1 MAIPA
6 EVAFAGWIPFAI
18 ALGLCV
24 TLSGL
29 YVHHLSHKRERDLLA
44 SVAGVLALA
53 ASLLSSALLPVDVFL
68 VSFMKDAQ
76 GNFKARL
83 HLLANESENFA
94 SLSCPSLRSEW
105 AVNGTAR
112 ESIETTVLTAYYV
125 LYGLLLVL
133 GFLVLPFAYFFSEEK
148 DDVLENS
155 AGTRA
160 CAAFKYTSI
169 FLLVAAVLLTLGAVI
184 PMHTTPPQ
192 NSTEWE
198 KIEFLVHEL
207 SANRGED
214 ALSFIVSLLTLVG
227 MFVMIFYTGC
237 GLAALPVGLIAGSLS
252 TSQERS
258 SVADQLVSLDAQI
271 NTLRNKLR
279 GSMGS
284 GRQSTDA
291 ERLLA
296 LEEERRSLDE
306 RQRRLEHRQGTVA
319 YRLRCLLRPVQITV
333 GCGSMLLGLLV
344 WLSLLLVSIDKALHS
359 LGYKMGYLLPKASL
373 PNPLDMALVQSQKVF
388 PIDYVLYLAVVL
400 YLVMCTVYGIRKM
413 GIWFRTLP
421 AQMYRIRPGRTRPQ
435 GILLLCLSL
444 MFAVLAL
451 NVLLYSVCPQYTT
464 FGSQHYLPQARPCGK
479 CYLMPCT
486 IDAPPADC
494 VMTRASA
501 LLLRFFYKAWVFGA
515 CYFWATVLLC
525 ASYVVAFVVVIA
537 RGRQSAVEVN
547 TDDLDGSDDED
558 LLRA

>member
-6 EVAFAGWIPFAI
+6 EVAFAGWIPFTI

-76 GNFKARL
+76 GNFKD
-83 HLLANESENFA
+83 
-94 SLSCPSLRSEW
+94 W

-148 DDVLENS
+148 DDVLESS

-160 CAAFKYTSI
+160 CTAFKYTSI
-169 FLLVAAVLLTLGAVI
+169 FLLVATVLLTLGAVI

-271 NTLRNKLR
+271 DTLRNKLR
-279 GSMGS
+279 GSVGG

-291 ERLLA
+291 ERLLT

-333 GCGSMLLGLLV
+333 GCGGMLLGLLI

-388 PIDYVLYLAVVL
+388 PIDYVLYFGVVL

-413 GIWFRTLP
+413 GIWFLFLK
-421 AQMYRIRPGRTRPQ
+421 MYRIRPGRTRPQ

-464 FGSQHYLPQARPCGK
+464 FGSQHYLSQDQNSTAAPSPI
-479 CYLMPCT
+479 PCT

>member
-1 MAIPA
+1 
-6 EVAFAGWIPFAI
+6 
-18 ALGLCV
+18 L
-24 TLSGL
+24 
-29 YVHHLSHKRERDLLA
+29 
-44 SVAGVLALA
+44 
-53 ASLLSSALLPVDVFL
+53 
-68 VSFMKDAQ
+68 
-76 GNFKARL
+76 RL
-83 HLLANESENFA
+83 
-94 SLSCPSLRSEW
+94 
-105 AVNGTAR
+105 
-112 ESIETTVLTAYYV
+112 
-125 LYGLLLVL
+125 
-133 GFLVLPFAYFFSEEK
+133 
-148 DDVLENS
+148 
-155 AGTRA
+155 
-160 CAAFKYTSI
+160 
-169 FLLVAAVLLTLGAVI
+169 
-184 PMHTTPPQ
+184 Q
-192 NSTEWE
+192 
-198 KIEFLVHEL
+198 
-207 SANRGED
+207 
-214 ALSFIVSLLTLVG
+214 
-227 MFVMIFYTGC
+227 
-237 GLAALPVGLIAGSLS
+237 
-252 TSQERS
+252 
-258 SVADQLVSLDAQI
+258 
-271 NTLRNKLR
+271 LR
-279 GSMGS
+279 GSTGG
-284 GRQSTDA
+284 GRHSTDA
-291 ERLLA
+291 ERLLT

-333 GCGSMLLGLLV
+333 GSEGMLLGLLV

-464 FGSQHYLPQARPCGK
+464 FGSQHYRSQARPCAK
-479 CYLMPCT
+479 CGTAAPSPMPCT

-525 ASYVVAFVVVIA
+525 ASYVVAFAMVMA
-537 RGRQSAVEVN
+537 RGRQSAVEVDA
-547 TDDLDGSDDED
+547 DDLDGSDDED

>member
-1 MAIPA
+1 MAPPWGTCMKS
-6 EVAFAGWIPFAI
+6 V
-18 ALGLCV
+18 LDVRCLHSQLCV

-44 SVAGVLALA
+44 SVAGALALA

-83 HLLANESENFA
+83 HLLANESKNFA
-94 SLSCPSLRSEW
+94 SLRFTMDW

-169 FLLVAAVLLTLGAVI
+169 FLLVATVLLTLGAVI

-227 MFVMIFYTGC
+227 MFVVIFYTGC

-271 NTLRNKLR
+271 DTLRNK
-279 GSMGS
+279 
-284 GRQSTDA
+284 
-291 ERLLA
+291 
-296 LEEERRSLDE
+296 
-306 RQRRLEHRQGTVA
+306 
-319 YRLRCLLRPVQITV
+319 V
-333 GCGSMLLGLLV
+333 G
-344 WLSLLLVSIDKALHS
+344 
-359 LGYKMGYLLPKASL
+359 
-373 PNPLDMALVQSQKVF
+373 
-388 PIDYVLYLAVVL
+388 
-400 YLVMCTVYGIRKM
+400 
-413 GIWFRTLP
+413 
-421 AQMYRIRPGRTRPQ
+421 
-435 GILLLCLSL
+435 
-444 MFAVLAL
+444 
-451 NVLLYSVCPQYTT
+451 VLLSCWMAASVC
-464 FGSQHYLPQARPCGK
+464 FH
-479 CYLMPCT
+479 
-486 IDAPPADC
+486 
-494 VMTRASA
+494 
-501 LLLRFFYKAWVFGA
+501 
-515 CYFWATVLLC
+515 
-525 ASYVVAFVVVIA
+525 
-537 RGRQSAVEVN
+537 
-547 TDDLDGSDDED
+547 
-558 LLRA
+558 

>member
-1 MAIPA
+1 MAPPWGTSMKS
-6 EVAFAGWIPFAI
+6 V
-18 ALGLCV
+18 LDVRCLHSQLCV

-83 HLLANESENFA
+83 HLLANESRNFA
-94 SLSCPSLRSEW
+94 SLRFTMDW

-169 FLLVAAVLLTLGAVI
+169 FLLVATVLLTLGAVI

-227 MFVMIFYTGC
+227 MFVVIFYTGC

-271 NTLRNKLR
+271 DTLRNK
-279 GSMGS
+279 
-284 GRQSTDA
+284 
-291 ERLLA
+291 
-296 LEEERRSLDE
+296 
-306 RQRRLEHRQGTVA
+306 
-319 YRLRCLLRPVQITV
+319 V
-333 GCGSMLLGLLV
+333 G
-344 WLSLLLVSIDKALHS
+344 
-359 LGYKMGYLLPKASL
+359 
-373 PNPLDMALVQSQKVF
+373 
-388 PIDYVLYLAVVL
+388 
-400 YLVMCTVYGIRKM
+400 
-413 GIWFRTLP
+413 
-421 AQMYRIRPGRTRPQ
+421 
-435 GILLLCLSL
+435 
-444 MFAVLAL
+444 
-451 NVLLYSVCPQYTT
+451 VLLSCWMAASVC
-464 FGSQHYLPQARPCGK
+464 FH
-479 CYLMPCT
+479 
-486 IDAPPADC
+486 
-494 VMTRASA
+494 
-501 LLLRFFYKAWVFGA
+501 
-515 CYFWATVLLC
+515 
-525 ASYVVAFVVVIA
+525 
-537 RGRQSAVEVN
+537 
-547 TDDLDGSDDED
+547 
-558 LLRA
+558 